1 MPFLGTEGAAEHRLC
16 AEHVEEVHGDAHTG
30 HLFRLAHAGDG
41 PAAALHDGIAY
52 EELLQRILALAI
64 SRASPAAA

>member
-1 MPFLGTEGAAEHRLC
+1 MVAEL
-16 AEHVEEVHGDAHTG
+16 VEEFA
-30 HLFRLAHAGDG
+30 
-41 PAAALHDGIAY
+41 AAALHDGIAY